1 MCTPIIKWIRFN
13 WAIGEIGGALT
24 RVNTVI
30 EKKKKKKKKEKEK
43 KLPEADSSVAVEVLL
58 KRTQL
63 ADHKNKLKLLDC

>member
-1 MCTPIIKWIRFN
+1 M
-13 WAIGEIGGALT
+13 T